1 MSPRWLPRTPA
12 GSAARLFCLILAGA
26 ATAGCTTKPFLSSG
40 DANSAAVGFAGGN
53 LAAAT
58 AVAQDHCARYER
70 FARFLETQE
79 DVAYFECYRP

>member
-1 MSPRWLPRTPA
+1 MSPRSPRRTRA

-26 ATAGCTTKPFLSSG
+26 AADGCTTTPFLASG

-70 FARFLETQE
+70 VARFLETQE
-79 DVAYFECYRP
+79 DVAYFECHHP